1 MYGFRFTY
9 QERTFCNV
17 RAIYRVIFRIFYL
30 TCYVDVEGVALPLT
44 DNKSL
49 AFCPSLFLGSTAAA
63 VPTMARFASTSL
75 GLNASPVVQRV
86 TISYTAGLVMAPQS
100 LS

>member
-30 TCYVDVEGVALPLT
+30 TCYVDVEGVLALPLT

-49 AFCPSLFLGSTAAA
+49 AFCPK
-63 VPTMARFASTSL
+63 
-75 GLNASPVVQRV
+75 
-86 TISYTAGLVMAPQS
+86 
-100 LS
+100 